1 MTGLSSRSISTGIPK
16 KVVTNKIS
24 QKMELK
30 KFISTLKGCRTRFT
44 NKPNAELEKKSVEN
58 LAEKFGGKLE
68 AIASLKEAGEI
79 ELKDYL
85 KRVLGI
91 SNTTP
96 NSAPVETAP
105 KVGEAKS
112 EEEKP
117 KPAGKVVSK
126 DEDGTEYA
134 MVNGEVY
141 QIDSVKKTMKRVYK
155 SFKELATADLDLVSD
170 RVMPLTTYQRY
181 LRDTFPGEDMPI
193 KKGKL
198 HFRGYRISCNAE
210 DGFIV
215 EDTTKYYA
223 IVETPFEGIPTPKE
237 LGEWFKKPGGRK
249 ISSEECQKAI
259 ERGKELARKAK
270 EERERNLTKDE
281 EEPDF
286 EALRKK
292 VFMLI
297 ADARSKTIDVDP
309 EKFTEMIP
317 FKRWKRKVKSLYTQ
331 WKDRKI
337 RYAKFLNE
345 IETLTKEET
354 FVVEEKRHRSS
365 FTGTLMPEH
374 KTVGML
380 VGDKIEVDGKWIDA
394 VPFLLEYLLFYEKRA
409 MSQIMKYAAGE
420 ISDVELIKNP
430 MEVDW
435 KVEYK
440 KRALKNTAHNARV
453 LCMVYDQV
461 GIVAP
466 QDLLYEADLQ
476 AGDRI
481 MIVIDG
487 ELKTR
492 TVSSVERG
500 IVLGKEIGLLKLDKW
515 IKLPKKETKDK

>member
-1 MTGLSSRSISTGIPK
+1 
-16 KVVTNKIS
+16 
-24 QKMELK
+24 MELK
-30 KFISTLKGCRTRFT
+30 KFISTLKGFRTRFT
-44 NKPNAELEKKSVEN
+44 NKPNAELEKKSVES

-68 AIASLKEAGEI
+68 AIASLKEAEEN
-79 ELKDYL
+79 ELKEYF
-85 KRVLGI
+85 KRVMGI
-91 SNTTP
+91 PNTTP
-96 NSAPVETAP
+96 TEAAP
-105 KVGEAKS
+105 KEEVKS
-112 EEEKP
+112 EEK
-117 KPAGKVVSK
+117 KPAKSVAKVVSK
-126 DEDGTEYA
+126 DEDGTEY
-134 MVNGEVY
+134 VEKDGKIYVINT
-141 QIDSVKKTMKRVYK
+141 VKKTMKRVYK
-155 SFKELATADLDLVSD
+155 DFKDLATADLDLASD
-170 RVMPLTTYQRY
+170 RVMPMTTYQRY
-181 LRDTFPGEDMPI
+181 LKDKFPGEDMPI

-210 DGFIV
+210 DGFLV
-215 EDTTKYYA
+215 EDTMKHYA
-223 IVETPFEGIPTPKE
+223 VVETPFEGIPTPKE
-237 LGEWFKKPGGRK
+237 LGDWFGTPGDKKLENAEAYK
-249 ISSEECQKAI
+249 KAV

-270 EERERNLTKDE
+270 EERERNASAKEVE

-292 VFMLI
+292 VLRMI
-297 ADARSKTIDVDP
+297 SDARSKTIDVDP

-331 WKDRKI
+331 WKERKI

-365 FTGTLMPEH
+365 FTGTLMPAH

-430 MEVDW
+430 IEIDW

-440 KRALKNTAHNARV
+440 KRALENTAHNARV

-461 GIVAP
+461 GVVAP

-476 AGDRI
+476 VGDRI
-481 MIVIDG
+481 MVAVDG
-487 ELKTR
+487 ELKQQ
-492 TVSSVERG
+492 VVASVEQG

-515 IKLPKKETKDK
+515 IKLPKKETK

>member
-1 MTGLSSRSISTGIPK
+1 
-16 KVVTNKIS
+16 
-24 QKMELK
+24 MELK
-30 KFISTLKGCRTRFT
+30 KFISTLKGFRTRFT
-44 NKPNAELEKKSVEN
+44 NKPNAELEKKSVES

-68 AIASLKEAGEI
+68 AIASLKESGEN

-85 KRVLGI
+85 KGVLGI

-96 NSAPVETAP
+96 KMDEP
-105 KVGEAKS
+105 KSVGR
-112 EEEKP
+112 
-117 KPAGKVVSK
+117 VISK
-126 DEDGTEYA
+126 DKEGIEYA
-134 MVNGEVY
+134 EVNGRVY

-155 SFKELATADLDLVSD
+155 DFKDLSSVGEELASSKI
-170 RVMPLTTYQRY
+170 MPMTTYQRY
-181 LRDTFPGEDMPI
+181 LKDKFPGEDMPI

-198 HFRGYRISCNAE
+198 HFRGYRISCNTE

-215 EDTTKYYA
+215 EDTMKHYA

-237 LGEWFKKPGGRK
+237 LGEWFEKPGDKKLENADTYRK
-249 ISSEECQKAI
+249 AVEK
-259 ERGKELARKAK
+259 GKELARKAK
-270 EERERNLTKDE
+270 EERERNARAKEAEE

-292 VFMLI
+292 VLMTI
-297 ADARSKTIDVDP
+297 SDARSKTIDVDP

-317 FKRWKRKVKSLYTQ
+317 FKRWKRKVKSFYTQ
-331 WKDRKI
+331 WKERKI

-354 FVVEEKRHRSS
+354 FVVEEKKHRSS
-365 FTGTLMPEH
+365 FTGTLMPAH

-394 VPFLLEYLLFYEKRA
+394 VPFLLDYLLFYEKRA

-430 MEVDW
+430 IEVDW

-440 KRALKNTAHNARV
+440 KRALENTAHNARV

-461 GIVAP
+461 GVVAP

-476 AGDRI
+476 VGDRI
-481 MIVIDG
+481 MVAVDG
-487 ELKTR
+487 ELKQQV
-492 TVSSVERG
+492 VSSVERG

-515 IKLPKKETKDK
+515 IKLPKKETK

>member
-1 MTGLSSRSISTGIPK
+1 
-16 KVVTNKIS
+16 
-24 QKMELK
+24 MELK
-30 KFISTLKGCRTRFT
+30 KFISTLKGFRTRFT
-44 NKPNAELEKKSVEN
+44 NKPNAELEKKSVES

-68 AIASLKEAGEI
+68 AIASLKESGEN

-85 KRVLGI
+85 KKVLGI
-91 SNTTP
+91 PSTTP
-96 NSAPVETAP
+96 NPAPAETTP
-105 KVGEAKS
+105 KVEETKS
-112 EEEKP
+112 EEK
-117 KPAGKVVSK
+117 KPAKSAGRIISK

-134 MVNGEVY
+134 EVNGKVY

-155 SFKELATADLDLVSD
+155 DFKDLATADLDLASD
-170 RVMPLTTYQRY
+170 KVMSMTTYQRY
-181 LRDTFPGEDMPI
+181 LRDKFPGEDMPI

-215 EDTTKYYA
+215 EDTMKHYA

-237 LGEWFKKPGGRK
+237 LGEWFEKPGDKK
-249 ISSEECQKAI
+249 IADESYRAAVEK
-259 ERGKELARKAK
+259 GKELARKAK
-270 EERERNLTKDE
+270 EERERNARAKEAEE

-292 VFMLI
+292 VLMTI
-297 ADARSKTIDVDP
+297 SDARSKTIDVDP

-331 WKDRKI
+331 WKERKI

-354 FVVEEKRHRSS
+354 FVVEEKKHRSS
-365 FTGTLMPEH
+365 FTGTLMPAH

-394 VPFLLEYLLFYEKRA
+394 VPFLLDYLLFYEKRA

-430 MEVDW
+430 IEVDW

-440 KRALKNTAHNARV
+440 KRALENTAHNARV

-461 GIVAP
+461 GVVAP

-476 AGDRI
+476 VGDRI
-481 MIVIDG
+481 MVAVDG
-487 ELKTR
+487 ELKTQM
-492 TVSSVERG
+492 VSSVERG

>member
-1 MTGLSSRSISTGIPK
+1 
-16 KVVTNKIS
+16 
-24 QKMELK
+24 METK
-30 KFISTLKGCRTRFT
+30 KFISTLKGFRTRFT
-44 NKPNAELEKKSVEN
+44 NKPNAELEKKSVES

-68 AIASLKEAGEI
+68 AIASLKESGEN

-85 KRVLGI
+85 KKVLGI
-91 SNTTP
+91 SSTTSNPAPAETTP
-96 NSAPVETAP
+96 KVEET
-105 KVGEAKS
+105 KS
-112 EEEKP
+112 GK
-117 KPAGKVVSK
+117 KSSGKVISK

-134 MVNGEVY
+134 EVNGKVY

-155 SFKELATADLDLVSD
+155 DFKDLATADLDLASD
-170 RVMPLTTYQRY
+170 RVMPMTTYQRY
-181 LRDTFPGEDMPI
+181 LKDKFPGEDMPI

-210 DGFIV
+210 DGFLV
-215 EDTTKYYA
+215 EDTMKHYA
-223 IVETPFEGIPTPKE
+223 VVETPFEGIPTPKE
-237 LGEWFKKPGGRK
+237 LGDWFGTPGDKKLENAEAYK
-249 ISSEECQKAI
+249 KAV

-270 EERERNLTKDE
+270 EERERNASAKEVE

-292 VFMLI
+292 VLRMI
-297 ADARSKTIDVDP
+297 SDARSKTIDVDP

-331 WKDRKI
+331 WKERKI

-365 FTGTLMPEH
+365 FTGTLMPVH

-430 MEVDW
+430 IEIDW

-461 GIVAP
+461 GVVAP

-476 AGDRI
+476 VGDRI
-481 MIVIDG
+481 MVAVDG
-487 ELKTR
+487 ELKQQ
-492 TVSSVERG
+492 VVASVEQG

-515 IKLPKKETKDK
+515 IKLPKKETK